1 MVRQPRSVLQAA
13 VVLFT
18 VTTFTGS
25 GLLFLVQ
32 PMFAKQVLPGLGGSP
47 AVWNTC
53 MLFFQATL
61 LLGYLYAHASTRWLG
76 PRRQAIVHLLLLA
89 APAIGLPIIPG
100 SASPDATEHPV
111 RWLLSTMTISV
122 GVPFFVVST
131 SAPLLQRWFA
141 TLPVSSARDPYFLYA
156 ASNLGSLTA
165 LVAYPLLVEP
175 TLGIRTQSVV
185 WAAGYFL
192 FAVLTAA
199 CVWFVRVFGSATAA
213 AAASAADY
221 VPSTVSL
228 RDRTRWVLLSFL
240 PSSLMLGVTT
250 HISTDIAAVPLLW
263 IVPFAMYL
271 LTFVLAF
278 SQRAIV
284 PRRLVA
290 AVLWPLV
297 LATVTALLLNRNQIW
312 MIPLH
317 LVTFFCSAMAC
328 HLNLAAARP
337 GVSHLTEFY
346 LWVSFGGM
354 LGGVFNSLIAPNL
367 FSFILEYPIL
377 LAAVPF
383 VTVLPRATRAPAA
396 STLMKIAVPIVA
408 LSCCAVWAVVPLP
421 LPVSRVFL
429 VISIGLAIP
438 LVLNQR
444 TVGSTIALIVTVG
457 LVGLLAI
464 GQSRGGGHVLLV
476 ERSFFGVHK
485 VIESPDHTHRVLL
498 HGNTVH
504 GWQQLPGDSTC
515 EPSSYYATAG
525 PFGQL
530 IARTGPGLR
539 DVAVVGLG
547 TGALGCYAEP
557 KQNWTFYEIDPVV
570 RRIASS
576 PALFTQLRNSRGNL
590 SIVLGD
596 GRTSLQRAAPDSY
609 DLLVLDAFSSD
620 SIPVHMLT
628 REAIGLYLSRL
639 RAGGILAVH
648 ISNRYLELEPVLAAL
663 AGSSGLYGLSS
674 RDRHVPPEDAARGR
688 TAAQWVVLSTEPEK
702 ITSLRDEGGWK
713 PLQGEPRVHP
723 WTDDYSNVLQALIL
737 RWRRAAR

>member
-1 MVRQPRSVLQAA
+1 MVRQPRSVLHAA
-13 VVLFT
+13 IVLFT

-53 MLFFQATL
+53 MVFFQATL

-89 APAIGLPIIPG
+89 APVVSLPIIPG
-100 SASPDATEHPV
+100 SASTDATEHPV

-141 TLPVSSARDPYFLYA
+141 TLPVPSARDPYFLYA

-165 LVAYPLLVEP
+165 LVAYPLVVEP
-175 TLGIRTQSVV
+175 TLGIRAQSIW
-185 WAAGYFL
+185 WAAGYFV
-192 FAVLTAA
+192 FAVMAAA
-199 CVWFVRVFGSATAA
+199 CVWFVRVFGSAAS
-213 AAASAADY
+213 AAASPADDDQ
-221 VPSTVSL
+221 STVWL
-228 RDRTRWVLLSFL
+228 RDRARWVLLSFL

-278 SQRAIV
+278 SQRRIIS
-284 PRRLVA
+284 PRLVA

-312 MIPLH
+312 MVPLH
-317 LVTFFCSAMAC
+317 LLTFFCSAMAC
-328 HLNLAAARP
+328 HLTLAAERP
-337 GVSHLTEFY
+337 AVRHLTEFY

-383 VTVLPRATRAPAA
+383 VTALPRATRPPAA
-396 STLMKIAVPIVA
+396 STAMKIAVPAVA
-408 LSCCAVWAVVPLP
+408 LSCCAAWALAPLP
-421 LPVSRVFL
+421 LPVARVFL
-429 VISIGLAIP
+429 VMSIGLAVP
-438 LVLNQR
+438 LVLSQR
-444 TVGSTIALIVTVG
+444 RTGSTAALIVSVG

-464 GQSRGGGHVLLV
+464 GQSRGGGDVLLV

-485 VIESPDHTHRVLL
+485 VIESPDHSHRVLL

-504 GWQQLPGDSTC
+504 GWQQLPGDSAC

-530 IARTGPGLR
+530 IARIRPGLKN
-539 DVAVVGLG
+539 VAVVGLG

-557 KQNWTFYEIDPVV
+557 GQKWTFYEIDPVV
-570 RRIASS
+570 RRVAST
-576 PALFTQLRNSRGNL
+576 PGLFTQLRNSRGDL
-590 SIVLGD
+590 SIVIGD

-628 REAIGLYLSRL
+628 REAIELYLSRL
-639 RAGGILAVH
+639 RPGGILAVH
-648 ISNRYLELEPVLAAL
+648 ISNRYLELEPALAAL
-663 AGSSGLYGLSS
+663 AASTGLYGLSS
-674 RDRHVPPEDAARGR
+674 RDSRVPPEDAARGR
-688 TAAQWVVLSTEPEK
+688 TAAQWVVLATDTER
-702 ITSLRDEGGWK
+702 ITSLREGGWM
-713 PLQGEPRVHP
+713 PLQSDPRVHP
-723 WTDDYSNVLQALIL
+723 WTDDYSNLLQALIL
-737 RWRRAAR
+737 RWQRAAR